1 MNFIKRAL
9 LSVSARKG
17 KSLLQIVVFSVICVL
32 VLSGLS
38 IQSAAEKSTILAR
51 QQLGGQV
58 TLQFDMEKARE
69 QQQASGERTRFQAT
83 PIPVESATELL
94 SYSEVKGYNFYSS
107 TNALAEDFD
116 PIESEST
123 ETETTE
129 DDASPP
135 APPGGENQARFN
147 ADVSIQ
153 GVVFTDSVTDF
164 MEETSIFVEGRHLTE
179 EDLDTNVT
187 VIEKTLAEENELSV
201 GETITVTSSSDETQS
216 LELEIVGLYETTATG
231 TVQGMNLSFMNPY
244 NKLYVPYTAAS
255 SLKGTDYTDTVDSA
269 IYYVNDPANIQ
280 AFVDEATSS
289 SSIDFDTYKL
299 DANDQLYEQMV
310 GPIENVASFSKNVV
324 YLVTIAGGVILGLI
338 VMMSIR
344 ERKYEMGVLLAIGEK
359 RWKLVG
365 QFIAEIL
372 IVAVLALGIASV
384 SGNVVAGQIGDQLLN
399 QELAQSE
406 ETAANPASFG
416 RGMEGRVGFGA
427 VQVQQVDPVDELT
440 VEVTSEDLGILG
452 LIGLAIAVL
461 STLLPSLSVLR
472 LQPKAILTRQD

>member
-69 QQQASGERTRFQAT
+69 QQEANGERTRFQAT

-107 TNALAEDFD
+107 ANALAKDFD
-116 PIESEST
+116 SIESD
-123 ETETTE
+123 TTE
-129 DDASPP
+129 EAAPSP
-135 APPGGENQARFN
+135 APPGGERQAMFD

-153 GVVFTDSVTDF
+153 GVTFTDSVTDF
-164 MEETSIFVEGRHLTE
+164 MEETSTLVEGRHLTE
-179 EDLDTNVT
+179 KDLDTNVT
-187 VIEKTLAEENELSV
+187 VIEKSLAEENELSV
-201 GETITVTSSSDETQS
+201 GDTITVTSTSDETLS
-216 LELEIVGLYETTATG
+216 HELEIVGIYETTATG
-231 TVQGMNLSFMNPY
+231 SDLGMNLSFMNPY
-244 NKLYVPYTAAS
+244 NKLYVPYTVAT
-255 SLKGTDYTDTVDSA
+255 SLKGTDYTETVDIA
-269 IYYVNDPANIQ
+269 TYYVNDPANIQ

-310 GPIENVASFSKNVV
+310 GPIENVASFSQNVV

-372 IVAVLALGIASV
+372 IVAVLALGIATL
-384 SGNVVAGQIGDQLLN
+384 SGNVVAGQIGDQLLH

-416 RGMEGRVGFGA
+416 RGMGGRMGFGA
-427 VQVQQVDPVDELT
+427 VQVQQADPIDELT